1 MARPEDMWQCQ
12 TVNCG
17 YIYNPD
23 KGDRKGKIK
32 KGTLFQDLPDEWR
45 CPICGGTKKCFR
57 PLMGEG
63 STKADCEL
71 PVENDPAKLTAAA
84 SAAKVADQPDQ
95 KETDLM
101 QKYVCEICGYVY
113 DPAQGDSD
121 ADIAEGT
128 SFEDLPEDWTCP
140 ICGAPKDN
148 FVPED

>member
-32 KGTLFQDLPDEWR
+32 KGVLFQDIPEEWR
-45 CPICGGTKKCFR
+45 CPICGGTKNCFR
-57 PLMGEG
+57 PLMGPG

-71 PVENDPAKLTAAA
+71 PVETDPEKLTAAA
-84 SAAKVADQPDQ
+84 AAAKVTDQ
-95 KETDLM
+95 KETDPM

-113 DPAQGDSD
+113 DPEVGDPDSD
-121 ADIAEGT
+121 IPAGT
-128 SFEDLPEDWTCP
+128 SFDDLPDDYACP

>member
-32 KGTLFQDLPDEWR
+32 KGILFQDLPEEWR

-57 PLMGEG
+57 PLAGEG

-71 PVENDPAKLTAAA
+71 PVENDPEKLTAAA
-84 SAAKVADQPDQ
+84 SAATVKDQ
-95 KETDLM
+95 KEIDPM

-113 DPAQGDSD
+113 DPAEGDSD
-121 ADIAEGT
+121 SDIAPGT
-128 SFEDLPEDWTCP
+128 SFEDLPDDWACP
-140 ICGAPKDN
+140 ICGAGKDS

>member
-32 KGTLFQDLPDEWR
+32 KGVLFQDLPDEWR

-71 PVENDPAKLTAAA
+71 PVETSPEKLTAAA
-84 SAAKVADQPDQ
+84 STAKVIDQ
-95 KETDLM
+95 KETDPM

-113 DPAQGDSD
+113 DPEVGDPDSD
-121 ADIAEGT
+121 IPAGT
-128 SFEDLPEDWTCP
+128 SFDDLPDDWACP
-140 ICGAPKDN
+140 ICGATKES